1 MRPSFGS
8 ATARAA
14 HHRRTAYGGAWY
26 LPKAQWAPRA
36 QLAEES
42 GGAITAL
49 VEDPTPRVERL
60 LFCQPQHRGS
70 RSTRDSPQT
79 MQRCTAETL
88 RDYLAANSPGTRAP
102 RARGATA
109 RAKSVRS
116 ARRPSFICGVSCVKR
131 DTFETASE
139 LATWLRYVCPR
150 RPSVRHTQ
158 TGYSLRHRPSAP
170 LPPRSALHR
179 PCHRPSSFAVCHRLR
194 LSPWHLLWICST
206 VAFVD
211 TADWGIGAAKG
222 AADLLLEVEQGDC
235 TVQLVALG
243 SEAEAGS
250 GCATAGGSVPGDS
263 SGGSA
268 AGGSMATC
276 EKEGRRTPTL
286 GAPRE
291 GTEQRLRP
299 QCLRVVRVVTVVV
312 RRQSGDSEKFLVHV
326 RSGMGDGR
334 VRTRNQMPAAK
345 ARASTATQCSFP
357 PRSVA
362 PSLATA
368 PWHLTNHPP
377 PSPRE
382 PTMHCPPPPDTPTP
396 TAHRSGA

>member
-1 MRPSFGS
+1 MEISKLRNLPAELRRQLNPICIGPRRDASLAVRAMTRASWCPNMHAPSGSCSRSTALAGTSATLEWKFLSDAMLALPTARPGSERISHTRKDGDVRVATQVPGWQRAAAQPAGLLSHERAPEWSPRHTSPSPTATRPIGTTTEPIDTLVPSLTAPLRARRLSEPTVCIPPARSASGASAGGGYADDSDDASDAGGTKMRPSFGS

-139 LATWLRYVCPR
+139 LATWLR
-150 RPSVRHTQ
+150 
-158 TGYSLRHRPSAP
+158 
-170 LPPRSALHR
+170 
-179 PCHRPSSFAVCHRLR
+179 
-194 LSPWHLLWICST
+194 
-206 VAFVD
+206 
-211 TADWGIGAAKG
+211 
-222 AADLLLEVEQGDC
+222 
-235 TVQLVALG
+235 
-243 SEAEAGS
+243 
-250 GCATAGGSVPGDS
+250 
-263 SGGSA
+263 
-268 AGGSMATC
+268 
-276 EKEGRRTPTL
+276 
-286 GAPRE
+286 
-291 GTEQRLRP
+291 
-299 QCLRVVRVVTVVV
+299 
-312 RRQSGDSEKFLVHV
+312 
-326 RSGMGDGR
+326 
-334 VRTRNQMPAAK
+334 
-345 ARASTATQCSFP
+345 
-357 PRSVA
+357 
-362 PSLATA
+362 
-368 PWHLTNHPP
+368 
-377 PSPRE
+377 
-382 PTMHCPPPPDTPTP
+382 
-396 TAHRSGA
+396 